1 MPAVSQAEAVPST
14 IAARD
19 AVVIRR
25 LTESRSEYLR
35 YFRRRLSRPE
45 DAEDA
50 LQDFCLKVIRAA
62 RTPQDGEKIDAWLS
76 RVLRNTLIDHYRRRA
91 TRQRAEVAYESQV
104 SEVTEAVV
112 QADADRD
119 PRPCH
124 CVGDLLPTIRLDY
137 AEIVRRA
144 DLNEEPRGRIAAELG
159 LTANNFSV
167 RLHRARR
174 ALKAKIEE
182 RCSTCCGSDFLNCNC
197 RASTTGRAGQFSAYA
212 EACNTGMA
220 GASQ

>member
-1 MPAVSQAEAVPST
+1 MSALTHTASVPSAM
-14 IAARD
+14 AAHD
-19 AVVIRR
+19 AIVLRR
-25 LTESRSEYLR
+25 LTECRPEFLR

-91 TRQRAEVAYESQV
+91 TRQRAEVAYES
-104 SEVTEAVV
+104 EGTEPVV
-112 QADADRD
+112 QADADCD
-119 PRPCH
+119 QRPCH
-124 CVGDLLPTIRLDY
+124 CVGDLLPTIRPDY

-144 DLNEEPRGRIAAELG
+144 DLNEEPRVRIAAELG
-159 LTANNFSV
+159 LTANNFGV

-174 ALKAKIEE
+174 ALKAKIEAH
-182 RCSTCCGSDFLNCNC
+182 CSTCCGSDFLSCDC
-197 RASTTGRAGQFSAYA
+197 RASTTGRAGQSSAYA
-212 EACNTGMA
+212 DTCNAGMA
-220 GASQ
+220 GASL